1 MAALIQR
8 IHPNDNAI
16 VALQPLKAG
25 QRVVLGEH
33 SWMLTEDIAAK
44 HKFAAHDFSDG
55 DRVTMYGVT
64 VGRVRGPVRA
74 GAWLSTANLEH
85 ATDAFTAQSGG
96 WVWTAPD
103 ASAWKARTFAGYR
116 RSDGRSGT
124 ANLWL
129 VVPLVFC
136 ENRNIAVMQNALNRA
151 LGYHR
156 HSPYESFARE
166 LVERWKGSGKVE
178 ALDQVR
184 LSVGGG
190 AGGGEFA
197 PLFPGVGGIK
207 FLQHT
212 FGCGGTRQDSDAL
225 CRLIAGYINHPNVA
239 GATVLSLGCQHS
251 QIAILERE
259 LAALNGSFDKP
270 LGFFEQQKSESEGV
284 LLEKAMRFTFAGVAG
299 ADRHRREPCPISDLV
314 VGVKCGGSDGFSG
327 ISANPVVGRLS
338 DLLCASGGASVLSE
352 FPELCGVESELCRRC
367 ETPELAERFARWM
380 GEYGAQAQACGSGFD
395 MNPSPGNIRDGLI
408 TDAIKSAGAA
418 TKGGTAPVVDVVDYA
433 APIRRKGGVSLL
445 YAPGNDVEC
454 TTAMAGSGCNLILFT
469 TGLGTPT
476 GNPVCPVMKIATNT
490 QLAERMSDIIDFD
503 CGPVIRG
510 EQTLEGMAEG
520 LLELSLRVA
529 SGEVQ
534 PKAVSL
540 GQDDFIPWKRG
551 VSL

>member
-1 MAALIQR
+1 MSSLIQR
-8 IHPNDNAI
+8 IHPRDNAI
-16 VALQPLKAG
+16 VALQSLQAG
-25 QRVVLGEH
+25 QRISLDEQSWVLRE
-33 SWMLTEDIAAK
+33 SIPAK
-44 HKFAAHDFSDG
+44 HKFAAHDFCDG

-64 VGRVRGPVRA
+64 VGRVRGPVPE
-74 GAWLSTANLEH
+74 GGLFTTENLMH
-85 ATDAFTAQSGG
+85 ATDEFTAQSRGY
-96 WVWTAPD
+96 VWTPPD
-103 ASAWKARTFAGYR
+103 AAPWRNRTFAGYR
-116 RSDGRSGT
+116 RSDGRCGT

-136 ENRNIAVMQNALNRA
+136 ENRNIAVMQSALNRA

-156 HSPYESFARE
+156 YSAYESFAQE
-166 LVERWKGSGKVE
+166 LAAQWKASE
-178 ALDQVR
+178 SLDSLDSVR
-184 LSVGGG
+184 LSSGS
-190 AGGGEFA
+190 AA
-197 PLFPGVGGIK
+197 PMQPLFPGVGGVK

-259 LAALNGSFDKP
+259 LAALNPGFDKP
-270 LGFFEQQKSESEGV
+270 LAFFEQQKSDSEGV
-284 LLEKAMRFTFAGVAG
+284 LLEKAMRATFAGVAS
-299 ADRHRREPCPISDLV
+299 ANRFEREPCSISELV

-327 ISANPVVGRLS
+327 ISANPVVGKLS

-352 FPELCGVESELCRRC
+352 FPELCGVEQELCGRC
-367 ETPELAERFARWM
+367 ETPELAQRFAAWM
-380 GEYGAQAQACGSGFD
+380 GEYSAQARACGSGFD

-418 TKGGTAPVVDVVDYA
+418 TKGGLAPIVDVVDYA
-433 APIRRKGGVSLL
+433 APVRRKGGLSLL

-476 GNPVCPVMKIATNT
+476 GNPICPVMKIATNSE
-490 QLAERMSDIIDFD
+490 LAKRMKDIIDFD

-510 EQTLEGMAEG
+510 ERSLDDLAAD
-520 LLELSLRVA
+520 LLDLSLRVA

-534 PKAVSL
+534 PKAVDL